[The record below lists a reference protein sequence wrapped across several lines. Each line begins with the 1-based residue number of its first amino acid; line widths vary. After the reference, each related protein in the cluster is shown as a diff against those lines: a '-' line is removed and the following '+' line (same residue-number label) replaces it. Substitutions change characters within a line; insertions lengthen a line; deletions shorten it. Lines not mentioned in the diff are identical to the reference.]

1 MVKLVKPTQER
12 LIKNE
17 ILRTNILRNLLTGD
31 YAGIPEHAEELN
43 ALRQRYGVGK
53 TRELI
58 ISALDVVHDADASR
72 DAVIHCANTP
82 LFKLVVCEIFGISFS
97 LYNYIHKK
105 IVPVSQR
112 VLLRLVEGSVGYSG
126 SKADEYFRKNFED
139 NPTANNCSFV
149 RDNVGIS
156 SELQKI
162 AIRVGA
168 IIAEKKTGSIILDSV
183 SRTMTLPDYV
193 ELDAWVAANNLM
205 LTVTNELFPGRVYF
219 HTTGSLAGDYKVQVR
234 YDPSYI
240 QTGGGKNPKSSG
252 WVDVKKSEPTTGV
265 RKEKASITTLPPPNY
280 SMPAKRATASV
291 AADKRSDADG
301 KRILAAAAAAI
312 DRTPNQFDGLRTFR
326 WNPKSNPLIGY
337 RPINC
342 TDPPNI
348 GGFAGVPTCF
358 PSNVTKNGVFLIALP
373 IIYTNVN
380 LNTMYDHF
388 TAYAN
393 GVGNHVYTGGIV
405 PITVSQFIQL
415 VNTELRNHLLPICI
429 RLGVNQQIFTL
440 QEYVL
445 YKLGGDYSYKLY
457 YIDGFLFVSTSDII
471 LGLRLYLSGCRVLF
485 TTKEGGYIFSN
496 RLNPHANVVR
506 VNLAHVVNSDIRS
519 GGKKKLAL
527 KKNVEAA
534 ALAAASAANAAARA
548 KDPNAPVV
556 VTIVTKYGRLSVPP
570 RRFTPLT
577 GGEGQKSSFNGG
589 LIELLK
595 KLLKQDWLYKNL
607 LEQKLPVTSPASPD
621 HLKILRSLLETQFK
635 LFIYQLANF
644 KKEGK
649 FFIASNST
657 VDYKSSCTTIIE
669 FLECIINI
677 MSSAECIQDF
687 SEKCSGKSYEECD
700 KIMCSYVLMFPFI
713 FDTETS
719 SWYLNCTYPF
729 SVCLNEYILS
739 LLDLPSIESKYQ
751 NIINFVSSLKT
762 SSSDSPSN
770 PLEYGKKMSF
780 NTAVTFVIMYKCIKT
795 GTQQQFSEQYK
806 LYKQQSNLQLTK
818 FDDTSLRE
826 FFLKQLLPL
835 IPKDP
840 NSDVEVTSDDT
851 GDDTRGEDV
860 TPYDTDYF
868 KEIDNFFQNFVVDN
882 NILYEDFA
890 KKMVSFLIPE
900 ENIIIREGVFSVIKF
915 ILLFQS
921 FDNISL
927 CSYTVIKTI
936 IEALLNQKYVNESF
950 AFINNEFN
958 ILFYY
963 NNLDNFFQ
971 DIREVVEKIKET
983 RIREGLTSIDRLSI
997 LEKNISVLTDLYGYS
1012 LDYALSKF
1020 YDELY
1025 HDSIDSGH
1033 TFETTDEYVDFQMEK
1048 LQKFINEEV
1057 DKYLSYHEVTD
1068 DEEEEEE
1075 RLGQVVKPPPPPQV
1089 YNNPLPSLNTAGIP
1103 LVTPVGAGGKNNRIS
1118 NPKHNTKYRKKYKKF
1133 VSKYIIKKKKNNNKN
1148 NNKNN
1153 KNNKN
1158 KTRKNK
1164 RLTKSTPNS
1173 KRNNKTLKNKKS
1185 KSKLKLKSSK
1195 HKSNHKSKHNKKT
1208 KTNYYNYYKHKKT
1221 LKH

>member
-1 MVKLVKPTQER
+1 MVKPTQEQ

-43 ALRQRYGVGK
+43 GLLTKYGVDK

-58 ISALDVVHDADASR
+58 ISAIDVVHDADASR

-82 LFKLVVCEIFGISFS
+82 LFKLVVHEIFGISFN

-126 SKADEYFRKNFED
+126 CKADEYFRENFD
-139 NPTANNCSFV
+139 YNRTVNNCSFV

-156 SELQKI
+156 NELQKI
-162 AIRVGA
+162 AFRVGA

-183 SRTMTLPDYV
+183 SRTMTPLDYV
-193 ELDAWVAANNLM
+193 ELDDWVAANNAICTANNEIC
-205 LTVTNELFPGRVYF
+205 TVTNELFPGKVYF
-219 HTTGSLAGDYKVQVR
+219 RITGSLAGDYKVQVR

-265 RKEKASITTLPPPNY
+265 RKEKASPPNY
-280 SMPAKRATASV
+280 SMAAKRATASV
-291 AADKRSDADG
+291 AAGVAAVKRSG
-301 KRILAAAAAAI
+301 AAAAAAI
-312 DRTPNQFDGLRTFR
+312 DPTPNQFDGLRTFR
-326 WNPKSNPLIGY
+326 WNPKSNPVIGY
-337 RPINC
+337 RPINF
-342 TDPPNI
+342 TDPPTI
-348 GGFAGVPTCF
+348 GVFAGVPTCF

-373 IIYTNVN
+373 IILTNVN

-388 TAYAN
+388 TTAYAN
-393 GVGNHVYTGGIV
+393 GVANNVYTGGIA

-506 VNLAHVVNSDIRS
+506 VKLAHVVNSDIRS
-519 GGKKKLAL
+519 GCKKKLAL

-534 ALAAASAANAAARA
+534 ALAAANAAARA

-556 VTIVTKYGRLSVPP
+556 VKIVTKYGRLSVPP
-570 RRFTPLT
+570 HRFMPLT

-595 KLLKQDWLYKNL
+595 RDWLYKNP
-607 LEQKLPVTSPASPD
+607 LEQTLPVTSPASPD
-621 HLKILRSLLETQFK
+621 HLKILRSLLETQFNI
-635 LFIYQLANF
+635 FENQLANF
-644 KKEGK
+644 KKEGNEICM
-649 FFIASNST
+649 FLGTSNN
-657 VDYKSSCTTIIE
+657 YKTYCKEIIE

-687 SEKCSGKSYEECD
+687 SDKCSGKSYEECD

-739 LLDLPSIESKYQ
+739 LLENKPKDSENLDRIEK
-751 NIINFVSSLKT
+751 IINFVKKLKEISYT
-762 SSSDSPSN
+762 PRDDT
-770 PLEYGKKMSF
+770 PLEYGKNMPF
-780 NTAVTFVIMYKCIKT
+780 NVAVTFVIMDKCKNH
-795 GTQQQFSEQYK
+795 GEESLQKFSDDNEQHK
-806 LYKQQSNLQLTK
+806 KKSNLQLTVPDDENLRK
-818 FDDTSLRE
+818 FIE
-826 FFLKQLLPL
+826 QLSPRL
-835 IPKDP
+835 IPKDT
-840 NSDVEVTSDDT
+840 SRDVNNGSYAVDLDTENLTSI
-851 GDDTRGEDV
+851 
-860 TPYDTDYF
+860 
-868 KEIDNFFQNFVVDN
+868 KIDSLLQNFVVDN
-882 NILYEDFA
+882 NILYEDFV
-890 KKMVSFLIPE
+890 KELVSFLIQS
-900 ENIIIREGVFSVIKF
+900 NSIIREGVFSVIKF

-921 FDNISL
+921 FDNIAL
-927 CSYTVIKTI
+927 CSYTVVKTI
-936 IEALLNQKYVNESF
+936 IEAFLKREYSSESF
-950 AFINNEFN
+950 AAINNKLN
-958 ILFYY
+958 MLFYY
-963 NNLDNFFQ
+963 NNLDNFFHGVP
-971 DIREVVEKIKET
+971 EVVEKIKET
-983 RIREGLTSIDRLSI
+983 RISEGLTSIDRLSI
-997 LEKNISVLTDLYGYS
+997 LEQNISVLTDLYGYS

-1057 DKYLSYHEVTD
+1057 DKYLSYDEVTD
-1068 DEEEEEE
+1068 DEKEEQRPGVEELVQQE
-1075 RLGQVVKPPPPPQV
+1075 QQQQPIQQQIFNPPPLLRQD
-1089 YNNPLPSLNTAGIP
+1089 TRP
-1103 LVTPVGAGGKNNRIS
+1103 LVFPVGAGGKNNRIS
-1118 NPKHNTKYRKKYKKF
+1118 NPKQNTKYRKKYKKF
-1133 VSKYIIKKKKNNNKN
+1133 VSKYIIKKKKNNKN
-1148 NNKNN
+1148 NNKNKN
-1153 KNNKN
+1153 NKKNNKN

-1185 KSKLKLKSSK
+1185 KSKLKLKPNK

-1208 KTNYYNYYKHKKT
+1208 KTNYYNLYKHKKT